1 MFFSYVNS
9 DRITGKEMWFVLQLD
24 KPSRLLNL
32 RIATV
37 EEQNDENCRIKIP
50 LTEHRVATEA
60 DRQGLEDNVSIKK
73 TGNFVLI
80 EGNPVTMLKINR
92 I

>member
-9 DRITGKEMWFVLQLD
+9 DRITGKKMWFVLQLD

-32 RIATV
+32 CLATV

-50 LTEHRVATEA
+50 LTEHWVATET
-60 DRQGLEDNVSIKK
+60 DRQGLEDNVTLNK

-80 EGNPVTMLKINR
+80 
-92 I
+92 

>member
-9 DRITGKEMWFVLQLD
+9 DRITGKKMWFVLQLD

-32 RIATV
+32 RLATV

-50 LTEHRVATEA
+50 LTEH
-60 DRQGLEDNVSIKK
+60 
-73 TGNFVLI
+73 
-80 EGNPVTMLKINR
+80 
-92 I
+92 